1 MRRQRENNAGSFQT
15 GRGVWRIRV
24 RVNSVC
30 HPNVSSWMKL
40 LFRRGSETSEHH
52 KEQPSADP
60 KPEDGMEERART
72 GEEMVPAAMPAMA
85 AVVPAVAA
93 VAAMAAV
100 GSAVTSHSSR
110 DRVRWI

>member
-1 MRRQRENNAGSFQT
+1 
-15 GRGVWRIRV
+15 
-24 RVNSVC
+24 
-30 HPNVSSWMKL
+30 MKL
-40 LFRRGSETSEHH
+40 LFRRGSEASEHH

-72 GEEMVPAAMPAMA
+72 GEEMVLAAMPAMA
-85 AVVPAVAA
+85 AVVPAVAAVAA